1 MSEEQ
6 SANTEK
12 PKLIWDI
19 PIRVFHWLLVLLL
32 VGSWYTVVIEYNM
45 DNHMRIGYAILA
57 LLIFRVVWGFIGP
70 KYSRFSSCIYS
81 PKETI
86 AYLKTFF
93 TKKTGSYAGHNP
105 LGSIAIFALVASIM
119 FQAVSGLFATD
130 DFYVFGPFSYW
141 VSPDTSF
148 RLTSLHYQNFDL
160 LVVLGGVHIVAVFYY
175 LLFKRE
181 NLITAMFTG
190 RKNKTDDRWQAIKSS
205 KLITALVLII
215 ASAIAVYA
223 LVEYGYQ

>member
-6 SANTEK
+6 SVKEK
-12 PKLIWDI
+12 KAKLIWDI

-45 DNHMRIGYAILA
+45 DRHMLIGYAILA
-57 LLIFRVVWGFIGP
+57 LLLFRLFWGFIGP
-70 KYSRFSSCIYS
+70 KYSRFSSFIYS

-93 TKKTGSYAGHNP
+93 SKKSGSYAGHNP
-105 LGSIAIFALVASIM
+105 LGAIAVFALMASII

-130 DFYVFGPFSYW
+130 DFYVYGPFSYW
-141 VSPDTSF
+141 VSADTSF
-148 RLTSLHYQNFDL
+148 RLTNLHYQNFDL
-160 LVVLGGVHIVAVFYY
+160 LLVLGGIHIVAIFYY

-181 NLITAMFTG
+181 NLITSMFTG
-190 RKNKTDDRWQAIKSS
+190 RKNKTDDRWQAINNS
-205 KLITALVLII
+205 KLITALMLIA
-215 ASAIAVYA
+215 ASAAAIYA
-223 LVEYGYQ
+223 LVKYGYG